1 LTYLKNK
8 NPKETLSL
16 NEGDVLIMDKIII
29 SGGLSFF
36 IAFFSIPVIIQV
48 AKEKK
53 LFDQPD
59 ERKWHKSIIPTLGGL
74 GIFAG
79 FAMSVILATP
89 HSAAVEFQP
98 FLAACMIIFFLG
110 LKDDILVLSPSKKFI
125 GQIVAAFVLIKLGGI
140 KIDNF
145 QGTFG
150 LNYIPPISSD
160 LVTLLTIVLI
170 VNSFNLIDGLDGLAG
185 SLGVLTTAVF
195 GIFFTLTNNIPAAV
209 MAFSLTGALLAFL
222 IYNFPPAKIFMGD
235 TGSLILG
242 LVNAVLVIHF
252 INAPLKQ
259 NLTLLKFNAAPALG
273 FAILMVPLFDTL
285 RVFTLRILKRRSPFS
300 PDRNHIHHLLMDA
313 GFGDRSITLICLIFN
328 VVYISTAYF
337 LQTLGNTM
345 LFIVL
350 FGMGIAFTSFIFL
363 LKQKK
368 IKQNNAKSEKNPL
381 KVVSD
386 HAKAG

>member
-1 LTYLKNK
+1 
-8 NPKETLSL
+8 
-16 NEGDVLIMDKIII
+16 MDKIII

-89 HSAAVEFQP
+89 HSAAIEFQP

-150 LNYIPPISSD
+150 LYHIPPISSD

-185 SLGVLTTAVF
+185 SLGVLTTSVF

-209 MAFSLTGALLAFL
+209 MAFSLTG
-222 IYNFPPAKIFMGD
+222 
-235 TGSLILG
+235 
-242 LVNAVLVIHF
+242 
-252 INAPLKQ
+252 
-259 NLTLLKFNAAPALG
+259 
-273 FAILMVPLFDTL
+273 
-285 RVFTLRILKRRSPFS
+285 
-300 PDRNHIHHLLMDA
+300 
-313 GFGDRSITLICLIFN
+313 
-328 VVYISTAYF
+328 
-337 LQTLGNTM
+337 
-345 LFIVL
+345 
-350 FGMGIAFTSFIFL
+350 
-363 LKQKK
+363 
-368 IKQNNAKSEKNPL
+368 
-381 KVVSD
+381 
-386 HAKAG
+386 

>member
-1 LTYLKNK
+1 
-8 NPKETLSL
+8 
-16 NEGDVLIMDKIII
+16 MDKIII

-53 LFDQPD
+53 LYDQPD
-59 ERKWHKSIIPTLGGL
+59 ERKWHKSTIPNLGGL

-79 FAMSVILATP
+79 FILSVILATP
-89 HSAAVEFQP
+89 HGAAVEFQP

-145 QGTFG
+145 QGIFG
-150 LNYIPPISSD
+150 LYHIPPISSD
-160 LVTLLTIVLI
+160 LVSLLTIVLI

-185 SLGVLTTAVF
+185 SLGVLTTTVF

-209 MAFSLTGALLAFL
+209 MAFSLMGALLAFL
-222 IYNFPPAKIFMGD
+222 IHNFPPAKIFMGD

-242 LVNAVLVIHF
+242 LINSVLVIHF
-252 INAPLKQ
+252 INAPLHQ
-259 NLTLLKFNAAPALG
+259 NLGLLKLNAAPAMG

-285 RVFTLRILKRRSPFS
+285 RVFLLRILKRRSPFS

-313 GFGDRSITLICLIFN
+313 GFGDRPITFICLFFN
-328 VVYISTAYF
+328 LVFIATAYL
-337 LQTLGNTM
+337 LQGLGNTF
-345 LFIVL
+345 LLIVL
-350 FGMGIAFTSFIFL
+350 FGMGIAWTSLIYL
-363 LKQKK
+363 LKQSK
-368 IKQNNAKSEKNPL
+368 IKRNNTKSEKNPL
-381 KVVSD
+381 KFVSD